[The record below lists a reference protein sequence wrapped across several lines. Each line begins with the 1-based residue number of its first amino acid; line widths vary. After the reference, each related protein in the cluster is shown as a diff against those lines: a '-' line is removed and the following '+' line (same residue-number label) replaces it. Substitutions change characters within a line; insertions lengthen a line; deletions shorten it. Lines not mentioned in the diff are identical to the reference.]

1 MKNQTQAQRV
11 LAIVAEE
18 FGVNQKSLLTRN
30 GYRQPSRLAALALVH
45 KHTKTNLDEVKKMFN
60 IKSYG
65 SIDYAKNRLELEV
78 KKDRKLF
85 NKIRNAE
92 AKIINIKTMAPAQ
105 PMAISESQA
114 LAVLADSKDYRYEV
128 FRYEKKQL
136 I

>member
-1 MKNQTQAQRV
+1 MKKQTQAQRV

-18 FGVNQKSLLTRN
+18 FGVNQESLLTRN
-30 GYRQPSRLAALALVH
+30 GYKQPSRLAAIALVH
-45 KHTKTNLDEVKKMFN
+45 KHTKTKLNDVKSLFN

-85 NKIRNAE
+85 NKVRNAE
-92 AKIINIKTMAPAQ
+92 SKIVGIKTMSPAQ
-105 PMAISESQA
+105 PMNITEQQA
-114 LAVLADSKDYRYEV
+114 LSVLADSKDFRYEV
-128 FRYEKKQL
+128 YRYEKKQL